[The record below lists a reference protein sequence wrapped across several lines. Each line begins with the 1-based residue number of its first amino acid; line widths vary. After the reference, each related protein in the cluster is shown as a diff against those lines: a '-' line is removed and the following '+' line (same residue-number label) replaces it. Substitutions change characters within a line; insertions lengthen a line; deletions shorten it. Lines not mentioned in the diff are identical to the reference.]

1 MRRRSTAGGQLAKS
15 LRRKA
20 ATSGRRDAPK
30 AARRRSSSA
39 AGQETKVAQL
49 SRELSEAAEQQTA
62 TADVLKL
69 TADGHVRSVK
79 RHRQLI
85 WRAAAGFS
93 GHAGERGAH
102 LRDRVSRVT
111 GLA

>member
-1 MRRRSTAGGQLAKS
+1 MRRRSRAGGQLAKS

-39 AGQETKVAQL
+39 AAGQETKVAQL
-49 SRELSEAAEQQTA
+49 SRELSQAAEQQTA

-85 WRAAAGFS
+85 WRAAAGVP

-102 LRDRVSRVT
+102 LRGQIWIYESI
-111 GLA
+111 

>member
-1 MRRRSTAGGQLAKS
+1 MRRCSRAGGQLAKS

-39 AGQETKVAQL
+39 AAGQETKVAQL
-49 SRELSEAAEQQTA
+49 SRELSQAAEQQTA

-85 WRAAAGFS
+85 WRAAAGVP

-102 LRDRVSRVT
+102 LRGQIWIYESI
-111 GLA
+111 